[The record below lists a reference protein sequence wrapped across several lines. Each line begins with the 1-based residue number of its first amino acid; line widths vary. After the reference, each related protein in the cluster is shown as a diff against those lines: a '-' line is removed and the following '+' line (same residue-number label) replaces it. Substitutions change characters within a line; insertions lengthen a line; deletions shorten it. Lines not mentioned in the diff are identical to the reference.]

1 MKIFDNN
8 NTFLISADALKAI
21 TDGIFAVAMTML
33 ALIIFIPDKGEL
45 TDLLL
50 QGYLH
55 SLTYEVILFALS
67 FIILGSIWISE
78 RYLIEYIE
86 QTNEKLMWLT
96 LIILMFA
103 VLIPISLSLILN
115 FAREFPI
122 FAYIFHFNQMTIGL
136 LMLIQWY
143 YIYKKNMQ
151 IQYSDEN
158 GINRFKDLFLK
169 NYNFNKNLLNIIFY
183 PIIAFIALLIS
194 FKFPFYSNFIYIL
207 ILFKS
212 LILKL
217 INNLIFKNLVEDNKH
232 FIFKD
237 KIDKAYIDGI
247 TSILANNPNIIKEIK
262 NDDKLQELLVK
273 YEHLIIK
280 YKNHPNYKKY
290 FDEFEKIEDE
300 DELNI
305 YILKTLNE
313 LSESKKH

>member
-1 MKIFDNN
+1 
-8 NTFLISADALKAI
+8 
-21 TDGIFAVAMTML
+21 
-33 ALIIFIPDKGEL
+33 
-45 TDLLL
+45 
-50 QGYLH
+50 
-55 SLTYEVILFALS
+55 
-67 FIILGSIWISE
+67 
-78 RYLIEYIE
+78 
-86 QTNEKLMWLT
+86 
-96 LIILMFA
+96 
-103 VLIPISLSLILN
+103 
-115 FAREFPI
+115 
-122 FAYIFHFNQMTIGL
+122 
-136 LMLIQWY
+136 
-143 YIYKKNMQ
+143 MQ

-217 INNLIFKNLVEDNKH
+217 INNLIFENLVEDNKH